1 MLERS
6 VSLRQAV
13 IYGVGVI
20 LGAGIYALIGAS
32 AGISGNA
39 LWASFIIAA
48 IIASLTAFSYAE
60 LSSRFSR
67 ASAESFFVMNAF
79 NSKYISF
86 FIGFLAFCGAIF
98 SASTVAWGFATY
110 FKLFFPIAPVL
121 VAFGVIIV
129 CAIINFIG
137 IQESV
142 KLNNLF
148 TFIEAFGLILIIIF
162 GFIFISQHGL
172 PDLTIGI
179 NGESGVALIPALLSS
194 AALIF
199 FAFIGFEDIANIAE
213 EVKDSQKN
221 IPKAI
226 ILALLISTIIYV
238 LVSIVAVSVVSP
250 AALVEAGNVNNT
262 LTNGP
267 LALVAETAI
276 MPGFGFWLSLIALFA
291 TFNTALILL
300 IVGSRLIYGLAEQKL
315 LPKVLSVCH
324 SKTKTPYFAIIIA
337 TLIALAFVS
346 IGKLEVLGSLT
357 TMCTFLMFFAVNISL
372 VVIRFKEKKLPKSVL
387 SPINIGRMPVLALL
401 GAIFCLAMFL
411 TQYWS
416 PITVLGIT
424 LPQIIFGI
432 ILFAL
437 SIPIFHFFN
446 KEKFF

>member
-48 IIASLTAFSYAE
+48 IIASLTAFSYME
-60 LSSRFSR
+60 LSSKFSK
-67 ASAESFFVMNAF
+67 ASAESFFIMNAF
-79 NSKYISF
+79 NKKFISF
-86 FIGFLAFCGAIF
+86 FIGFLAICSAIF

-110 FKLFFPIAPVL
+110 FKLFFPILPIL
-121 VAFGVIIV
+121 VAFGVIII

-162 GFIFISQHGL
+162 GIGYVGSV
-172 PDLTIGI
+172 DLTIGI
-179 NGESGVALIPALLSS
+179 NGETGLALIPALLSS

-199 FAFIGFEDIANIAE
+199 FAFIGFENIANIAE
-213 EVKDSQKN
+213 EVKNPQKN
-221 IPKAI
+221 VPKAI
-226 ILALLISTIIYV
+226 ILALVFSTIIYV
-238 LVSIVAVSVVSP
+238 LVAIVSVSVVSP
-250 AALVEAGNVNNT
+250 ANLVAASNVDNAL
-262 LTNGP
+262 LQGP
-267 LALVAETAI
+267 LALVADVAI
-276 MPGFGFWLSLIALFA
+276 MPGFGVWLSLIALFA

-300 IVGSRLIYGLAEQKL
+300 IVASRLLYGLSEQKL

-324 SKTKTPYFAIIIA
+324 SKTNTPYFAII
-337 TLIALAFVS
+337 FVTIIS
-346 IGKLEVLGSLT
+346 MLFVVLGKLEVLGSLT
-357 TMCTFLMFFAVNISL
+357 TMCTFLMFFMVNVALIK
-372 VVIRFKEKKLPKSVL
+372 IRFNEKKLVKSIIM
-387 SPINIGRMPVLALL
+387 SPINVGRMPILALV

-437 SIPIFHFFN
+437 SVPIFYFFN